1 LLTKGD
7 VVKARG
13 RLKTVVDFL
22 ATADKETIRILASFF
37 EGDAKGPADAKR
49 LTKPVLINKFYDSG
63 AVVEV
68 QLSKNYVW
76 DEKLEYW
83 EKVEEEPTGVSV
95 LAGGSIPPDKAA
107 HMVLE
112 DDE

>member
-7 VVKARG
+7 VVRARG
-13 RLKTVVDFL
+13 RLKKVAEFL
-22 ATADKETIRILASFF
+22 SDADKETIRILASFF
-37 EGDAKGPADAKR
+37 ENDAKGPADAKR
-49 LTKPVLINKFYDSG
+49 LLKPVPITKFYDQG

-95 LAGGSIPPDKAA
+95 LAGGSVPPVAA
-107 HMVLE
+107 ALQVEE
-112 DDE
+112 DE

>member
-1 LLTKGD
+1 MLTKGD
-7 VVKARG
+7 VVRARG
-13 RLKTVVDFL
+13 RLKKVVDFL
-22 ATADKETIRILASFF
+22 AEADKETIRILASFF
-37 EGDAKGPADAKR
+37 EGDAKGPTDAKR
-49 LTKPVLINKFYDSG
+49 LTKPVPINKFYDQG

-95 LAGGSIPPDKAA
+95 LAGGSIPPQVGAMQMD
-107 HMVLE
+107 E
-112 DDE
+112 DE

>member
-1 LLTKGD
+1 MLTKGD

-49 LTKPVLINKFYDSG
+49 LTKPVAINKFYDQG
-63 AVVEV
+63 AIVEV

-95 LAGGSIPPDKAA
+95 LAGGSVPPVAA
-107 HMVLE
+107 ALQVE

>member
-1 LLTKGD
+1 VLTKGD

-13 RLKTVVDFL
+13 RLKVVVDFL

-37 EGDAKGPADAKR
+37 EGEAKGPADAKR
-49 LTKPVLINKFYDSG
+49 LLKPVPINKFYDQG

-83 EKVEEEPTGVSV
+83 EKVEEDPTGVSV
-95 LAGGSIPPDKAA
+95 LAGGSIPPNLAA
-107 HMVLE
+107 ALSQD